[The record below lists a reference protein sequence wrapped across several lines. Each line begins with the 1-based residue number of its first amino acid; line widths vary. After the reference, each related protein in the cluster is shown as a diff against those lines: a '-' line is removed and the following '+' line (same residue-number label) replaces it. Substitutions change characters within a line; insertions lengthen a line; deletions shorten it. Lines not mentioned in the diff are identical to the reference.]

1 MISGLRSFFYF
12 EYFSSLLFKCYNVF
26 LEIYC
31 FLSRWKWWKFRQF
44 TFYFRIIQI
53 KIRHLYLRLNFII
66 FFIFNHTFIMR
77 WILNFT
83 IDIYLVKILNNISL
97 TYILYDICLAK
108 ILNNICLAAKIL
120 IVHFFFIYI
129 NISYF
134 LFL

>member
-1 MISGLRSFFYF
+1 
-12 EYFSSLLFKCYNVF
+12 
-26 LEIYC
+26 
-31 FLSRWKWWKFRQF
+31 
-44 TFYFRIIQI
+44 
-53 KIRHLYLRLNFII
+53 
-66 FFIFNHTFIMR
+66 MR